1 MENLRRRRTSYKR
14 FFQGKQGVRH
24 PRFRL
29 FLGTKP
35 VFQQPAR
42 ANTQVRRQNGLPGN
56 EGRYKARV
64 VKQIPEG
71 PGARQK
77 ILDWEIANTNKNGA
91 TLDPKIHKLPKPQQ

>member
-1 MENLRRRRTSYKR
+1 MLKTNAE
-14 FFQGKQGVRH
+14 GVLSS
-24 PRFRL
+24 P
-29 FLGTKP
+29 
-35 VFQQPAR
+35 R

-77 ILDWEIANTNKNGA
+77 ILDWEQANANTHA
-91 TLDPKIHKLPKPQQ
+91 ETLDPNLHKLPRPQ